1 MRSLERDQKQL
12 EDDHN
17 KARLYLRY
25 LQDGARKVDNAFAS
39 EQELNCDVKRIEECI
54 KDNEIRLQELKGQ
67 AERNRTPFREQ
78 MTEAYQFEA
87 PFENSSWPTQPIFS
101 PLFWQRL
108 RQTKAGSG
116 LLEDDID
123 KVAILR
129 SELSLSTTAISGTAP
144 AVLQLTADLK
154 TAEARLDTRRRNHE
168 VQEAALLLDLAA
180 PILEAERLIDRDRLR
195 ASTVDVEFGEP
206 VLFVNDLLNELT
218 VAQRNKIRIRLR
230 KSMVKAD
237 RCRTLLESLTE
248 NYSDDLSEFLRIHPA
263 QSESDFDRQDLV
275 YRMQA
280 TQRLVEA
287 DEEEH
292 DLSSQAMKANLI
304 ARDHDFVRDAA
315 DEKHERPLPDAT
327 FRAKAL
333 SAGAQLLKSGFPR

>member
-1 MRSLERDQKQL
+1 MNETARGRQPAYEFGLPRRPRISSRSRSPFLDSPRSPLPERCARRPIEHRSRSQLDRDSPRSPLPERWETADLEDQPTCPEAIIADDTEQPTLRESSETAYAAYASFIALLVGLVNLAREQRALAFQIRSLERDQKQL
-12 EDDHN
+12 EDDHD

-25 LQDGARKVDNAFAS
+25 DQDGARKVDNAFAS

-54 KDNEIRLQELKGQ
+54 KDNEFRLQELKGQ

-78 MTEAYQFEA
+78 MTEAYHFEA

-168 VQEAALLLDLAA
+168 VLEAALLLDLAG
-180 PILEAERLIDRDRLR
+180 PFLEAERLID
-195 ASTVDVEFGEP
+195 
-206 VLFVNDLLNELT
+206 
-218 VAQRNKIRIRLR
+218 
-230 KSMVKAD
+230 
-237 RCRTLLESLTE
+237 
-248 NYSDDLSEFLRIHPA
+248 
-263 QSESDFDRQDLV
+263 
-275 YRMQA
+275 
-280 TQRLVEA
+280 
-287 DEEEH
+287 
-292 DLSSQAMKANLI
+292 
-304 ARDHDFVRDAA
+304 
-315 DEKHERPLPDAT
+315 
-327 FRAKAL
+327 
-333 SAGAQLLKSGFPR
+333 